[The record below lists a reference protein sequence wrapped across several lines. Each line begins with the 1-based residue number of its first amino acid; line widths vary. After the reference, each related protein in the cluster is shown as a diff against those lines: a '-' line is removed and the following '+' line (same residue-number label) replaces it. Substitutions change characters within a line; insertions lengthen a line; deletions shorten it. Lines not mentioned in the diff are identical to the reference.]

1 MQVFTSPIISLDYDS
16 VKKVL
21 YQNWDGFAT
30 SVQFREAIDK
40 TVDFVKQNP
49 VLYIVSNTTTQR
61 PVGPEDGKYAAS
73 KMPVL
78 FSSGVKAMAFVLP
91 KNVLTKLALS
101 NFAKEQGMP
110 SNVRYFD
117 DLLYY
122 LCSNQI
128 NGLCFSN
135 HNNSRILGL
144 LHLGWFS

>member
-73 KMPVL
+73 RMPVL

-91 KNVLTKLALS
+91 KNVLTKLALG

-117 DLLYY
+117 DLQEAEDWL
-122 LCSNQI
+122 
-128 NGLCFSN
+128 FT
-135 HNNSRILGL
+135 
-144 LHLGWFS
+144 F